1 MQKIVLKSFVVASIL
16 AFAGCKEQPIEIPEL
31 GQGIVS
37 QRKVLVEE
45 FTGVAC
51 VNCPQ
56 GAAELANLKGIYG
69 ENLVIVSIHAGEFAD
84 PLPES
89 KYNFKT
95 EEGTSLENY
104 LGTPIGYPTAVV
116 NRKKFAGANSLQAF
130 KNQWS
135 GFIQQDL
142 AIAPSIALNAVPSFE
157 AASRKLDVSVT
168 ILPSKNLT
176 GEHRIS
182 LMLTENHIIDAQED
196 GGNLVEDYEHEHVL
210 RDMLTPFDGTVL
222 TENLQI
228 GVPIVKQFSM
238 ILPVDF
244 KAENCKIVTFI
255 HHGGTPDK
263 EILQADEVSVI
274 E

>member
-1 MQKIVLKSFVVASIL
+1 MKKIALKTFALSGLL
-16 AFAGCKEQPIEIPEL
+16 AFSACKEQPIEIPPL

-69 ENLVIVSIHAGEFAD
+69 ENLVIVSIHAGEFSD

-95 EEGTSLENY
+95 EEGTNLENY

-116 NRKKFAGANSLQAF
+116 NRKKFVGANSLQAF

-142 AIAPSIALNAVPSFE
+142 AIAPSLALNTETNFDADT
-157 AASRKLDVSVT
+157 RKLDVSVT
-168 ILPSKNLT
+168 ILPSKNLA

-182 LMLTENHIIDAQED
+182 LMLTENHISDAQED
-196 GGNLVEDYEHEHVL
+196 GGILVEDYEHEHVL
-210 RDMLTPFDGTVL
+210 RDMLTPFDGTIL
-222 TENLQI
+222 TENLQS

-244 KAENCKIVTFI
+244 NAQNCNIVVFV